1 MLNYI
6 LRQLIEIAVIIGLM
20 GVLVEMIGRTL

>member
-6 LRQLIEIAVIIGLM
+6 FRQLVEIAVIIGLM
-20 GVLVEMIGRTL
+20 AVLVEMIGRTL